1 MSLLENLK
9 ILCVEDDDFALQEMA
24 LFLKKR
30 AGKVFTASDG
40 MEGIRQY
47 EIHKPDI
54 IIVDILMPH
63 MDGMEMIRRI
73 RKKNRDVH
81 VLIVSSVSVLD
92 TVLESINLGID
103 NYIVKPLEFSE
114 LEEKLNQIGAA
125 ISVEG
130 NSSRGIFDTMEQRRS
145 IEDAIKKEFIRVL
158 KSYMGKGPKEI
169 SVQLAGR
176 EIRITV
182 FASLTVMEKNL
193 ISKVKNHGL
202 VKQVRHTAYEDI
214 SADFCRFLSET
225 LGREVVCD
233 KISIDLKKEMELLRF
248 MASS

>member
-1 MSLLENLK
+1 MGLLENLK

-40 MEGIRQY
+40 IEGLKQY
-47 EIHKPDI
+47 EIHQPDI

-73 RKKNRDVH
+73 REKNRNVH

-114 LEEKLNQIGAA
+114 LEEKLNWIGA
-125 ISVEG
+125 
-130 NSSRGIFDTMEQRRS
+130 GICSEKNFRKGSFDTMEQKHS
-145 IEDAIKKEFIRVL
+145 LEDDIKKEFIRVL
-158 KSYMGKGPKEI
+158 KNYMGKGPQEI
-169 SVQLAGR
+169 SVQLAGN
-176 EIRITV
+176 EIR
-182 FASLTVMEKNL
+182 LTVLASFTTMEKSL
-193 ISKVKNHGL
+193 MLKIKNHEL

-214 SADFCRFLSET
+214 SASFCGFLSET
-225 LGREVVCD
+225 LGRKVICD
-233 KISIDLKKEMELLRF
+233 KISVDLRKKVEFLRF
-248 MASS
+248 IVGA